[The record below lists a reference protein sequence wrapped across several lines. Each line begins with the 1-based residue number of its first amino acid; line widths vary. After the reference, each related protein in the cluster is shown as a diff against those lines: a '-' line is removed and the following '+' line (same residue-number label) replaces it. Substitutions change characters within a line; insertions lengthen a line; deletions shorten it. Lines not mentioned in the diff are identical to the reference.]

1 MKASG
6 KIRIGPA
13 GWSYKDWK
21 GIVYP
26 PSFGSDFDPLAY
38 LAQFFDTIEINSSFY
53 RSPAEKTAKS
63 WAARVAQNPDFRFTA
78 KLNKVFTHARGKA
91 TASDEKEFRL
101 GIDPLAESG
110 KLGAILIQFPWSFK
124 NEMEDR
130 QYLIQLLQRFKE
142 YPLVVELR
150 HATWNSPTIYQT
162 LEDLGVGFCNIDQPL
177 FSKSI
182 KPSATSTSMV
192 GYVRLHGRNYQNWF
206 REEAGVEER
215 YDYLYSPEELD
226 PWVDRIKEV
235 AKQTK
240 ETYVVTN
247 NHFRGQAVTNALE
260 VMALIE
266 EEPVPGPAQLL
277 ETYPHLIESIVPD
290 AVPYQPWLF

>member
-26 PSFGSDFDPLAY
+26 PSPGSDFDPLAY

-53 RSPAEKTAKS
+53 RPPAEKTAKS

-91 TASDEKEFRL
+91 TASDEKEFRR
-101 GIDPLAESG
+101 GIDPLAEAG

-142 YPLVVELR
+142 YPRVVELR
-150 HATWNSPTIYQT
+150 HATWNTATIYQT

-277 ETYPHLIESIVPD
+277 ETYPHLSESIVPD
-290 AVPYQPWLF
+290 AVPDQPSLF

>member
-1 MKASG
+1 MKASQN
-6 KIRIGPA
+6 IRIGPA
-13 GWSYKDWK
+13 GWSYKDWN

-26 PSFGSDFDPLAY
+26 PSPGSDFDPLAY
-38 LAQFFDTIEINSSFY
+38 LAQFFNTIEINSSFY
-53 RSPAEKTAKS
+53 RSPAEKIAKS
-63 WAARVAQNPDFRFTA
+63 WAARVAQNPAFRFTA
-78 KLNKVFTHARGKA
+78 KLNKVFTHSRGKA
-91 TASDEKEFRL
+91 ATSDEKEFRL
-101 GIDPLAESG
+101 GIDPLSEAG

-130 QYLIQLLQRFKE
+130 QYLIKLLQRFKD

-150 HATWNSPTIYQT
+150 HATWNTPTIYQT

-182 KPSATSTSMV
+182 KPSATSTSRV

-266 EEPVPGPAQLL
+266 EEPIPGPAQLL
-277 ETYPHLIESIVPD
+277 ETYPHLSESIIPD
-290 AVPYQPWLF
+290 AVPDQPSLF